1 MSVVNLFL
9 IYLHGFVS
17 SILDCMNHYSL
28 HVWLFFNDF
37 DLIHDI
43 FIYIVRML
51 LTQFYLQIN
60 VSINRRS
67 LVLSG

>member
-1 MSVVNLFL
+1 MIVVNLFL

-17 SILDCMNHYSL
+17 SILGCVNHYYL

-37 DLIHDI
+37 DLIYDI

-60 VSINRRS
+60 VSINGRS
-67 LVLSG
+67 LVFSG